1 MANNQVGDR
10 ARFYISSATAQNK
23 RLRKV
28 TEMKETN
35 NRDAEHVFNTGDDA
49 PAGVIRKPGGFELEL
64 TVLEE
69 KGTPEVDW
77 YKLEDSG
84 EFFEL
89 VREVVGGRRMQYTE
103 CCVANAAATDDNQGK
118 HEYTV
123 KVIASERK
131 VL

>member
-1 MANNQVGDR
+1 MANQVGDR
-10 ARFYISSATAQNK
+10 ARFFISSSTAQNK

-28 TEMKETN
+28 KSCKETN

-64 TVLEE
+64 DVYEE

-84 EFFEL
+84 EFFEF
-89 VREVVGGRRMQYTE
+89 VREVVGGRRFQYLDVT
-103 CCVANAAATDDNQGK
+103 VANVSSDDDDGGSHMIK
-118 HEYTV
+118 V
-123 KVIASERK
+123 KLLAGERK
-131 VL
+131 TL